1 MKTPSIVLAAVVAA
15 CGTVLASGGAAAP
28 ASGVTEHGMLRVAWA
43 VPTLATHTGAAT
55 RLRAVKPSLRVRV
68 SVGLRHDRAGLR
80 RMAAQVGRPGSKQ
93 RYRSI
98 REAMR
103 HHGATAADIQV
114 VRAWARERGL
124 TAKVNHLHTR
134 VIVSGSA
141 KQVMRAFGVRLF
153 HYRDRSGR
161 TYVAAPGPVAVPPVI
176 AGPATSVAGIG
187 HEPTSGPAGPGT
199 IVTGPPSASV
209 AHRSFAPGTSP
220 CATNQYV
227 PGVGMTPFGLATQYG
242 FDQVGS
248 GASYPAQT
256 VAILEMDQL
265 ATPGDVAAYQGC
277 RFGAGA
283 NPVKVTQINLPGA
296 QSNNSGSALAAGA
309 NDEAQLDTQLLAA
322 LAPANTS
329 VVVVNGSNAD
339 ANAWPD
345 ILDRISLLPN
355 LTVVSIS
362 YGPDEVCLEAAACG
376 APGSLEQADSVL
388 NAAAAAGVNV
398 FVSSGDQ
405 GSQGPPADKC
415 EAMYPMLGFPGQPNV
430 NWPASSSAVIAV
442 GGTMWSDVVRT
453 PDTELA
459 WWQTF
464 NSDCPYAGG
473 GGQSVLYQRP
483 QWQTA
488 AGAGIPGN
496 GRLVPDVSLLAGTP
510 NYLTVQNSRLTG
522 MLGTSASAPLM
533 AAVTLRLNA
542 ESLAAGDGPIG
553 FLAPQLYTVLSP
565 VAGAFTDLTTGTND
579 LFSTGCCTARVGFDM
594 VFGIGT
600 PNFGNRAPG
609 GWLDTL
615 TG

>member
-1 MKTPSIVLAAVVAA
+1 MKTPSFAVALAVAA
-15 CGTVLASGGAAAP
+15 CGTVLTAGAIAAAAP
-28 ASGVTEHGMLRVAWA
+28 GAAGHGVTVSATG
-43 VPTLATHTGAAT
+43 PTLATHSGAAT
-55 RLRAVKPSLRVRV
+55 RLRAVNPNLRVRV
-68 SVGLRHDRAGLR
+68 SIGLRHDRAGLR
-80 RMAAQVGRPGSKQ
+80 RIAARVGRPGSKQ

-141 KQVMRAFGVRLF
+141 RLVMRAFGVRLF
-153 HYRDRSGR
+153 HYRDRAGR
-161 TYVAAPGPVAVPPVI
+161 TYVAAPGPVAVPPAI
-176 AGPATSVAGIG
+176 AGPATSVAGVG
-187 HEPTSGPAGPGT
+187 HEPTSGPAGPT
-199 IVTGPPSASV
+199 TAVTGPPAAPV
-209 AHRSFAPGTSP
+209 AHPAFAPGTSP

-248 GASYPAQT
+248 AASYPAQT

-265 ATPGDVAAYQGC
+265 AAPSDVAAFQRC

-283 NPVKVTQINLPGA
+283 NPLKVTQINLPGA
-296 QSNNSGSALAAGA
+296 QSNNSGAALAAGA

-329 VVVVNGSNAD
+329 VVVVNGSLAD

-345 ILDRISLLPN
+345 ILDRISMLPN

-415 EAMYPMLGFPGQPNV
+415 EANYPMLGFPGQANV

-442 GGTMWSDVVRT
+442 GGTMWTDVVRT

-459 WWQTF
+459 WWQTI

-483 QWQTA
+483 QWQATS
-488 AGAGIPGN
+488 GAGIPGN
-496 GRLVPDVSLLAGTP
+496 GRLVPDISLLAGTP
-510 NYLTVQNSRLTG
+510 NYLTLQNGRLTG

-542 ESLAAGDGPIG
+542 ESLAAGEGQIG
-553 FLAPQLYTVLSP
+553 FLAPQLYNALSP

-579 LFSTGCCTARVGFDM
+579 LFGTGCCTARAGFDM
-594 VFGIGT
+594 VFGIGV
-600 PNFGNRAPG
+600 PNFGNRAPD
-609 GWLDTL
+609 GWLQTL